1 MAINYKDINNQVS
14 NAPLTVAE
22 EIYLINAEAYIDILI
37 KKQFKGY
44 DSEIYVPLNVLRFD
58 YDPMNEK
65 SITIHH
71 SRKKMLREKLE
82 AIYKK
87 AGWHGKVHIDDGL
100 DGPSRSGPDYW
111 ILKGKL

>member
-1 MAINYKDINNQVS
+1 
-14 NAPLTVAE
+14 
-22 EIYLINAEAYIDILI
+22 
-37 KKQFKGY
+37 
-44 DSEIYVPLNVLRFD
+44 
-58 YDPMNEK
+58 
-65 SITIHH
+65 
-71 SRKKMLREKLE
+71 MLREKLE